1 MTARL
6 DLLRVFSDIFTTQ
19 TIGSALKIQ
28 FFVLWGLIM
37 TKFYYFQYLMN
48 PRSHKVD
55 WPFKW
60 PQERIY
66 YGCSE
71 TFVLLKQP
79 EVPQKC
85 LFYFYLALSDEISEA
100 STSPELHI
108 ILNWLTIQNDRTTH
122 LSISVQHNI
131 YIKDQRKWAKMRI
144 TGLLLNENF
153 RIFVSV

>member
-37 TKFYYFQYLMN
+37 KKFYYFQYLMN

-85 LFYFYLALSDEISEA
+85 LFLFLFGLKWRNFRSFDI
-100 STSPELHI
+100 TELHI